1 MIGKTIYRFES
12 GDNGLS
18 ILTKVTH
25 VSLDEVRLSQDVDGE
40 VTITP
45 RSPAQVQARKYELV
59 PEGGLYRLVA
69 LRDLGGVPA
78 GTRGGLVASSS
89 NLSDKGDCWIY
100 ENAQV
105 TGSARVHG
113 HAQVYDSILSGSI
126 NIHGEAVVVDVS
138 VSGDGHTII
147 CGNTNL
153 RNVEIDCHGYLEMR
167 GNTEI
172 SDSKINVD
180 YNTSFSISGCCITD
194 ADIANEYELLSF
206 GTKWGF
212 MSAYRDMRGEL
223 TFSVGCQ
230 RHGDFDAMRDMARS
244 MGVTET
250 QMGMLEGF
258 FQMVEAARPQWRPAA
273 VSGPGGTEL
282 VEGHQF

>member
-1 MIGKTIYRFES
+1 MIGETIYRFES

-45 RSPAQVQARKYELV
+45 RSPAQVRAPKYELV

-78 GTRGGLVASSS
+78 GTRGGLVASSL
-89 NLSDKGDCWIY
+89 NLSDQGDCWIY
-100 ENAQV
+100 GDAQV

-113 HAQVYDSILSGSI
+113 HARVYDSILSGSI
-126 NIHGEAVVVDVS
+126 NIHGEAVVMDVS
-138 VSGDGHTII
+138 VSGNGHTVIY
-147 CGNTNL
+147 GDTNL
-153 RNVEIDCHGYLEMR
+153 RNVEIDCHGHLEMR
-167 GNTEI
+167 GNTTI
-172 SDSKINVD
+172 SDSRINVD
-180 YNTSFSISGCCITD
+180 YDTSFYISGCCIID
-194 ADIANEYELLSF
+194 ADVANEYELLSF
-206 GTKWGF
+206 GTRWGL

-230 RHGDFDAMRDMARS
+230 KHGDFDAMRDLARS
-244 MGVTET
+244 MDVTPA

-258 FQMVEAARPQWRPAA
+258 FQMVQAAMPRWRAAA
-273 VSGPGGTEL
+273 VASAQPAEETSG
-282 VEGHQF
+282 F